1 MQEGKPLNSKQVNRE
16 LLVSIL
22 NSPKWFFGALA
33 VLGFIVLVA
42 MSTAGFMINQGFGV
56 TGLNRPVMWGFF
68 ITNFVFWIGISHAG
82 VMLSAILRLSKACYT
97 GSRDTDRLLADDC
110 DDHASDSYRPALAH
124 GLLDLY
130 LAFRAL

>member
-1 MQEGKPLNSKQVNRE
+1 MQEGTPLQSRQVNRE

-56 TGLNRPVMWGFF
+56 TGLNRPVMW
-68 ITNFVFWIGISHAG
+68 AG
-82 VMLSAILRLSKACYT
+82 GRFTRSMS
-97 GSRDTDRLLADDC
+97 
-110 DDHASDSYRPALAH
+110 
-124 GLLDLY
+124 
-130 LAFRAL
+130 